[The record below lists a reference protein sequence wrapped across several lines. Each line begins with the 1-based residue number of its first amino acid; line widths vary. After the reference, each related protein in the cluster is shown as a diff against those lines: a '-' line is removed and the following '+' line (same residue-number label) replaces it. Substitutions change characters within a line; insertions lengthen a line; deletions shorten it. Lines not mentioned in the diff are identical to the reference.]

1 MHELGYGGFLEH
13 EKSISESL
21 EGMKLGRGHLKV
33 MLISGMSFFTDAYDL
48 FVIGVVLLMI
58 KPIFALGATQMGIVA
73 SAALFGAVLG
83 PFLFGIIGD
92 RLGRKAAYWMT
103 VVILIVGA
111 LGSATSATYLQL
123 FVWRFILGIGIGGD
137 YPLSA
142 TIVAEYANKDD
153 RGKLISSTFAMQGF
167 GIVAGI
173 GIAFLLLYMNV
184 PSGLAWRVL
193 LAIGAIPT
201 LTILYARTKLLETP
215 VYSIAK
221 GKLGEAQKA
230 ITDVLGKGAGAAKGA
245 ALAAER
251 YGIELKF
258 DRPNVRE
265 LVRKWWKV
273 LIGTS
278 LSWFLLDIS
287 YYGTGIFT
295 PYLTTFF
302 GFSGVFGPT
311 KATAL
316 LLLAFAVPGYWV
328 AVALI
333 DREGRKAIQT
343 IGFFVMGALF
353 LVLAVFGHALL
364 ARYSLLFFALYGL
377 TFFFSNYGPNTT
389 TYVYPVELF
398 PTHFRAR
405 GHGIAAMSGKMG
417 AAISVLFFP
426 LLIEKLGKFGVIG
439 MLGAIALVGG
449 VVTLAF
455 LPETKRKPLRET
467 SREAELTMVTSTLY
481 GEFSSLMGHIV
492 QGSKLV
498 SEMFANDSAETYFA
512 KVKKEEHLADND
524 VHSIMDYIANVR
536 VNSVLYMDIS
546 HFASNLDSVMDG
558 LEAVAARMAMY
569 KVAMADKTMRKFAA
583 INEECIG
590 EVATTLGTLDGLL
603 AGKSA
608 GQEILERYK
617 RVTKLENEADKL
629 LRDSLAGLMDG
640 RDVKHIIVYKEIY
653 EKLERVSDRCVDA
666 MDIVNDMV
674 LRYEYGR

>member
-1 MHELGYGGFLEH
+1 MEQGQ
-13 EKSISESL
+13 SISDSL

-103 VVILIVGA
+103 VTILIVGA
-111 LGSATSATYLQL
+111 LGSATSASYIQL
-123 FVWRFILGIGIGGD
+123 FIWRFILGIGIGGD

-142 TIVAEYANKDD
+142 TIVAEYANKND

-184 PSGLAWRVL
+184 PAGIAWRTL
-193 LAIGAIPT
+193 LAIGAVPT

-215 VYSIAK
+215 VYNIAR
-221 GKLGEAQKA
+221 GKLAEAQKA
-230 ITDVLGKGAGAAKGA
+230 ITSVLGKDAKQNAAP
-245 ALAAER
+245 EPQR
-251 YGIELKF
+251 YGVELKF

-273 LIGTS
+273 LVGTS
-278 LSWFLLDIS
+278 LAWFLIDIS

-316 LLLAFAVPGYWV
+316 LLLTCAVPGYWV
-328 AVALI
+328 AFGLI
-333 DREGRKAIQT
+333 DREGRKAIQA
-343 IGFFVMGALF
+343 IGFFAMGALF
-353 LVLAVFGHALL
+353 IVLAVFGRAIL
-364 ARYSLLFFALYGL
+364 AGFGLLFFALYGL

-389 TYVYPVELF
+389 TYVYPAELF
-398 PTHFRAR
+398 PTQFRAR
-405 GHGIAAMSGKMG
+405 GHGIAAMSGKLG
-417 AAISVLFFP
+417 AAISTLFFP
-426 LLIEKLGKFGVIG
+426 LLIEKLGRFGVIG
-439 MLGAIALVGG
+439 MLGAVAAIGG
-449 VVTLAF
+449 VVTLAL
-455 LPETKRKPLRET
+455 LPETKKRPLRET

-481 GEFSSLMGHIV
+481 SEFSALLGHIRKGSALV
-492 QGSKLV
+492 QQ
-498 SEMFANDSAETYFA
+498 MFAKGGDGAYFA
-512 KVKKEEHLADND
+512 KVKKEEHEADND
-524 VHSIMDYIANVR
+524 VHSIMDYITNVR
-536 VNSVLYMDIS
+536 VNSTLYMDVS
-546 HFASNLDSVMDG
+546 HLASNLDNIMDG

-569 KVAMADKTMRKFAA
+569 KIAKADQIMRKFAA
-583 INEECIG
+583 INSSCI
-590 EVATTLGTLDGLL
+590 EAVAQSVEAMTGLL
-603 AGKSA
+603 SGKEDA
-608 GQEILERYK
+608 ARLVLESYK
-617 RVTKLENEADKL
+617 LATKLENEADDL
-629 LRDSLAGLMDG
+629 LRGSLAGLMDG
-640 RDVKHIIVYKEIY
+640 SDIKHIIVYKEIY
-653 EKLERVSDRCVDA
+653 ERLESVSDRCVDA
-666 MDIVNDMV
+666 LDIVNDMV
-674 LRYEYGR
+674 LRYEYRR